1 MPSSDAGALDAPT
14 HSPVV
19 SDTSPLVHL
28 SRVGLFSLL
37 EAFYGRLLIP
47 PAVWREAVEEGRG
60 RVGEAEVRA
69 AVGAGWI
76 DIRTPTDA
84 PLLRLLKQE
93 LDDGEAE
100 GIALASEVG
109 ADLIVVDEAPA
120 RKSARAAGLRV
131 TGTLGILIRA
141 RSEGH
146 LGELRPVLDRLRLES
161 FRISDVLYRRA
172 LEGVGEEP

>member
-37 EAFYGRLLIP
+37 ETFYGRLLIP

-69 AVGAGWI
+69 AAGWI
-76 DIRTPTDA
+76 DIRTPTDT
-84 PLLRLLKQE
+84 PFLRLLKQE

-141 RSEGH
+141 KSEGY
-146 LGELRPVLDRLRLES
+146 LDALRPVLDRLRLES
-161 FRISDVLYRRA
+161 FRISDVLYIRV
-172 LEGVGEEP
+172 LKGVGEEP